1 MISIGCFCTTKKDW
15 IFADY
20 IEHWIRCFK
29 SSSFVNDVQA
39 AGVHWNES
47 GKNGNN
53 LEKKAT
59 WDYDSRRNIYEPM
72 ALLEIRR
79 SNHSSFACFLFFF
92 YSSNFGFFFIST
104 FSHFL
109 YFFPFHFHP
118 FFSLVF
124 TFFLNSKRFNFP
136 FLSTAYSIVC
146 VSSIT
151 HGHTKTNVYICR
163 TTWLWIVRKTH
174 IFWSWTDMSDAR
186 PTYIEG
192 WDQFLFLFVGVTTLR
207 H

>member
-1 MISIGCFCTTKKDW
+1 MYKQRVCIGMNREKMVTIWKKKPHETMIVAE
-15 IFADY
+15 IFMNRW
-20 IEHWIRCFK
+20 HCSK
-29 SSSFVNDVQA
+29 FVA
-39 AGVHWNES
+39 PIIHH
-47 GKNGNN
+47 
-53 LEKKAT
+53 
-59 WDYDSRRNIYEPM
+59 
-72 ALLEIRR
+72 LLA
-79 SNHSSFACFLFFF
+79 FYFFF
-92 YSSNFGFFFIST
+92 ILQILVFFFIST

-192 WDQFLFLFVGVTTLR
+192 CDQFLFLFVGVTTLR